1 VVPPSVPLAGPVP
14 EQVQS
19 DGLFRLTNDVFKL
32 GRATSGAVKNMTKYV
47 FLPSLALFL
56 FSCTLLAQEEHHHI
70 QALEN
75 VGNVS
80 FPITCDQSVQK
91 KFERGVALLH
101 SFWYEEAQKSFKEVL
116 DQDPHCA
123 IAYWGQAM
131 SIYRP
136 LWNRPTASD
145 LQNGRKLIQV
155 AQTFD
160 GNSRR
165 ERDYIDA
172 LAVFYGDDNRDYQK
186 RSADYCD
193 VMRKLFS
200 QYPKDREA
208 AVFYAL
214 ALLGSQPDNDA
225 KLENSRKAIAILA
238 KLFKEQPNHPGAA
251 HYLIHAADNPH
262 LADLG
267 LSAARR
273 YAQIAPASPHALHMP
288 SHIFARLGLWQEDIQ
303 SNLASIAATRQSSGM
318 HVGAEHQIHAMDF
331 LEYAYLQIGEN
342 NKAKAV
348 VENLAD
354 IREDA
359 VDPGLD
365 GYLDG
370 MRAHLPAMYALET
383 HQWKE
388 ALALQPPAG
397 AEASSK
403 AITYWA
409 RAVAAGH
416 LRDVAAARDAVEQ
429 YDAMLDTVRKSSRPY
444 RADFMSTN
452 GSEARAWLVFA
463 EGKNDE
469 ALRLLRSVADKQ
481 DAEGKGEVEL
491 PAREMLGDMLVE
503 INRLREALAEYE
515 KSLNT
520 DPNRFNGLY
529 GAARSAELLQ
539 QPRTAARYY
548 AQLLKNCEA
557 PSQRPELSHA
567 KELLARN

>member
-1 VVPPSVPLAGPVP
+1 MSC
-14 EQVQS
+14 
-19 DGLFRLTNDVFKL
+19 T
-32 GRATSGAVKNMTKYV
+32 VKNMTKYV
-47 FLPSLALFL
+47 FLLSLASF
-56 FSCTLLAQEEHHHI
+56 FSSGPLLAQEEHHHA
-70 QALEN
+70 QALSKI
-75 VGNVS
+75 GKVS

-91 KFERGVALLH
+91 EFERGLALLH

-123 IAYWGQAM
+123 IANWGQAM

-136 LWNRPTASD
+136 LWNRPSASD
-145 LQNGRKLIQV
+145 LRNGRKLIQA
-155 AQTFD
+155 AQTID
-160 GNSRR
+160 GNSQR

-186 RSADYCD
+186 RSADYCG
-193 VMRKLFS
+193 VMQRLS
-200 QYPKDREA
+200 AQYPEDREA

-214 ALLGSQPDNDA
+214 SLLGSRPDNDI
-225 KLENSRKAIAILA
+225 KLENPRKAIAILA
-238 KLFKEQPNHPGAA
+238 KLFTEEPDHPGVA

-267 LSAARR
+267 LPAARR

-288 SHIFARLGLWQEDIQ
+288 SHIFARLGFWQEDIQ
-303 SNLASIAATRQSSGM
+303 SNLASIGVTRQSSGM

-342 NKAKAV
+342 NKAKIV
-348 VENLAD
+348 LDQLAT
-354 IREDA
+354 IRRDD

-365 GYLDG
+365 GYLDR
-370 MRAHLPAMYALET
+370 MRAHLPAMYELET

-397 AEASSK
+397 AEPGSQ

-416 LRDVAAARDAVEQ
+416 LRDVAAARDAVQQ
-429 YDAMLDTVRKSSRPY
+429 YDAMLDAVRKSIRPY
-444 RADFMSTN
+444 EADYTSTN
-452 GSEARAWLVFA
+452 GGEAHAWQALA

-469 ALRLLRSVADKQ
+469 ALSLLRSVANKQ

-491 PAREMLGDMLVE
+491 PAREMLGDMLLE
-503 INRLREALAEYE
+503 MNRLREALAEYE
-515 KSLNT
+515 KSLKT

-529 GAARSAELLQ
+529 GAAHSAELLR
-539 QPRTAARYY
+539 QPRTAAPYY
-548 AQLLKNCEA
+548 TQLLKNCGA
-557 PSQRPELSHA
+557 TFQRPELSHA

>member
-1 VVPPSVPLAGPVP
+1 
-14 EQVQS
+14 
-19 DGLFRLTNDVFKL
+19 
-32 GRATSGAVKNMTKYV
+32 MTKYV
-47 FLPSLALFL
+47 FLLSLASLLFP
-56 FSCTLLAQEEHHHI
+56 FSFLAQEEHQHTEP
-70 QALEN
+70 LEKI
-75 VGNVS
+75 GKVS

-91 KFERGVALLH
+91 GFERGLALLH
-101 SFWYEEAQKSFKEVL
+101 SFWYEEAQKSFREVL
-116 DQDPHCA
+116 DQEPHCA
-123 IAYWGQAM
+123 IAYRGQAM

-136 LWNRPTASD
+136 LWYRPTASD
-145 LQNGRKLIQV
+145 LQNGRKLIQA
-155 AQTFD
+155 AQTID
-160 GNSRR
+160 GNSQR
-165 ERDYIDA
+165 ERDYIDS

-186 RSADYCD
+186 RSTDYCH
-193 VMRKLFS
+193 VMQTLFTR
-200 QYPKDREA
+200 YPGDREA

-214 ALLGSQPDNDA
+214 SLLGSQPDNDR
-225 KLENSRKAIAILA
+225 KLENPKRAIAILA
-238 KLFKEQPNHPGAA
+238 ELFKEAPDHPGVA

-267 LSAARR
+267 LPAARR

-303 SNLASIAATRQSSGM
+303 SNLASIAATNQSSGM

-342 NKAKAV
+342 SKAKV
-348 VENLAD
+348 IVDQLATIHAD
-354 IREDA
+354 D
-359 VDPGLD
+359 VDSGLD
-365 GYLDG
+365 GYLDR
-370 MRAHLPAMYALET
+370 MRADMPAMFALET
-383 HQWKE
+383 HHWKE

-397 AEASSK
+397 AEPSAQ

-416 LRDVAAARDAVEQ
+416 LRDVPSARAGVQQ

-444 RADFMSTN
+444 QADYMSSN
-452 GSEARAWLVFA
+452 GVEAHAWVVFA

-469 ALRLLRSVADKQ
+469 ALRLLRSIADKQ

-491 PAREMLGDMLVE
+491 PAREMLGDMLLE
-503 INRLREALAEYE
+503 MSRSREALAEYQ
-515 KSLNT
+515 KSLET

-539 QPRTAARYY
+539 ELRFAAAYY
-548 AQLLKNCEA
+548 AQLLKNCETRA
-557 PSQRPELSHA
+557 QRPELSHA

>member
-1 VVPPSVPLAGPVP
+1 
-14 EQVQS
+14 
-19 DGLFRLTNDVFKL
+19 
-32 GRATSGAVKNMTKYV
+32 MTKYV
-47 FLPSLALFL
+47 FLLSLVSLL
-56 FSCTLLAQEEHHHI
+56 FSFPLLAQEEHRHTEPLKRI
-70 QALEN
+70 
-75 VGNVS
+75 GKVS
-80 FPITCDQSVQK
+80 FPITCDRSVQK
-91 KFERGVALLH
+91 EFERGLALLH
-101 SFWYEEAQKSFKEVL
+101 SFWYEEALKSFKEVL
-116 DQDPHCA
+116 DLDPHCP

-155 AQTFD
+155 AQSID
-160 GNSRR
+160 GNSQR

-172 LAVFYGDDNRDYQK
+172 LAVFYADDNREYQK
-186 RSADYCD
+186 RSADYCHA
-193 VMRKLFS
+193 MQKLFA

-214 ALLGSQPDNDA
+214 SLLGSQPDNDA
-225 KLENSRKAIAILA
+225 KLENPKKAIAILA
-238 KLFKEQPNHPGAA
+238 ELYKEEPSHPGVA
-251 HYLIHAADNPH
+251 HYLIHAADNLH

-267 LSAARR
+267 LPAARR

-303 SNLASIAATRQSSGM
+303 SNLDSLAATRQSSGM

-331 LEYAYLQIGEN
+331 LEYAYLQMGEN
-342 NKAKAV
+342 SKAKAV
-348 VENLAD
+348 VDQLATID
-354 IREDA
+354 EDD

-365 GYLDG
+365 GYLDR
-370 MRAHLPAMYALET
+370 MRAQMPAMYALET
-383 HQWKE
+383 RQWKE

-397 AEASSK
+397 AETSAQ

-416 LRDVAAARDAVEQ
+416 LRDVAAARDAVLQ

-444 RADFMSTN
+444 EADYMSTN
-452 GSEARAWLVFA
+452 HDEAHAWLVFA
-463 EGKNDE
+463 EGKNGE
-469 ALRLLRSVADKQ
+469 ALRLLRSVADRQ

-491 PAREMLGDMLVE
+491 PAREMLGDMLLEVS
-503 INRLREALAEYE
+503 RSREALAEYE
-515 KSLNT
+515 KSLNA

-529 GAARSAELLQ
+529 GAARSAEFLQ
-539 QPRTAARYY
+539 ELQTAAGYY
-548 AQLLKNCEA
+548 AQLLKNCETRA
-557 PSQRPELSHA
+557 QRPELSHA

>member
-1 VVPPSVPLAGPVP
+1 
-14 EQVQS
+14 
-19 DGLFRLTNDVFKL
+19 
-32 GRATSGAVKNMTKYV
+32 MTKYV
-47 FLPSLALFL
+47 FLLSLASLL
-56 FSCTLLAQEEHHHI
+56 FSFAVLAQEGHQHTEP
-70 QALEN
+70 LEKI
-75 VGNVS
+75 GKVS
-80 FPITCDQSVQK
+80 FPITCDQSAQK
-91 KFERGVALLH
+91 EFERGLALLH

-116 DQDPHCA
+116 DQDPQCA

-136 LWNRPTASD
+136 LWNRPSASD

-155 AQTFD
+155 AQTID

-172 LAVFYGDDNRDYQK
+172 LAVFYADDNRDYQK
-186 RSADYCD
+186 RSADYCHS
-193 VMRKLFS
+193 MQKLFAR
-200 QYPKDREA
+200 YPGDREA

-214 ALLGSQPDNDA
+214 SLLGSQLDNNA
-225 KLENSRKAIAILA
+225 KLENPKKAIAILA
-238 KLFKEQPNHPGAA
+238 ELFKEAPDHPGVA

-267 LSAARR
+267 LPAARR

-303 SNLASIAATRQSSGM
+303 SNLASIAAMHQSSGM

-331 LEYAYLQIGEN
+331 LEYAYLQVGEN
-342 NKAKAV
+342 SKAKAIV
-348 VENLAD
+348 DQLAT
-354 IREDA
+354 IREDD

-370 MRAHLPAMYALET
+370 MRAHMPAMYALET

-397 AEASSK
+397 AEPSAR

-416 LRDVAAARDAVEQ
+416 VRDVAAARDAVRQ
-429 YDAMLDTVRKSSRPY
+429 YDAMLDAVRKSSRPY
-444 RADFMSTN
+444 QADYMSTD
-452 GSEARAWLVFA
+452 GSEAHAWLVFA

-469 ALRLLRSVADKQ
+469 ALSLLRSVADKQ

-491 PAREMLGDMLVE
+491 PAREMLGDMLLE
-503 INRLREALAEYE
+503 INRLREALAEYK

-529 GAARSAELLQ
+529 GASRSAELLQ
-539 QPRTAARYY
+539 QPRTAVRYS

>member
-1 VVPPSVPLAGPVP
+1 M
-14 EQVQS
+14 
-19 DGLFRLTNDVFKL
+19 TN
-32 GRATSGAVKNMTKYV
+32 YV
-47 FLPSLALFL
+47 FLLGLASLLFP
-56 FSCTLLAQEEHHHI
+56 LLAQEGHQHTEPI
-70 QALEN
+70 EKI
-75 VGNVS
+75 GKVS
-80 FPITCDQSVQK
+80 FPITCDQPVQK
-91 KFERGVALLH
+91 DFERGLALLH
-101 SFWYEEAQKSFKEVL
+101 SFWYEEAQKSFQEVL
-116 DQDPHCA
+116 DQDPRCA

-136 LWNRPTASD
+136 LWNRPSASD
-145 LQNGRKLIQV
+145 LQNGRKFIQV
-155 AQTFD
+155 AQTID
-160 GNSRR
+160 GNSQR

-186 RSADYCD
+186 RSADYCHA
-193 VMRKLFS
+193 MQKLFA

-214 ALLGSQPDNDA
+214 SLLGSQPDNDT
-225 KLENSRKAIAILA
+225 KLENPKKAIAILA
-238 KLFKEQPNHPGAA
+238 ELFKEAPDHPGVA

-267 LSAARR
+267 LPAARR

-303 SNLASIAATRQSSGM
+303 SNLASIAVMHQSTGM

-348 VENLAD
+348 VDQLASMHEND
-354 IREDA
+354 

-365 GYLDG
+365 GYLDR
-370 MRAHLPAMYALET
+370 MRAHMPAMYALET
-383 HQWKE
+383 HHWKE

-397 AEASSK
+397 AEPSAQ

-416 LRDVAAARDAVEQ
+416 LRNVAAARDAVQ
-429 YDAMLDTVRKSSRPY
+429 RYDAILDTVCKSSRPY
-444 RADFMSTN
+444 KADYMSTD
-452 GSEARAWLVFA
+452 GSEAHAWLVFA
-463 EGKNDE
+463 DGKNDE
-469 ALRLLRSVADKQ
+469 ALSLLRSVADKQ

-491 PAREMLGDMLVE
+491 PAREMLGDMLLE
-503 INRLREALAEYE
+503 MSRLREALEEYE

-520 DPNRFNGLY
+520 DPNHFNGLY
-529 GAARSAELLQ
+529 GASRSAELLQ
-539 QPRTAARYY
+539 QPRTAARYS
-548 AQLLKNCEA
+548 AQLLKNCET
-557 PSQRPELSHA
+557 PSERHELSHA

>member
-1 VVPPSVPLAGPVP
+1 
-14 EQVQS
+14 
-19 DGLFRLTNDVFKL
+19 
-32 GRATSGAVKNMTKYV
+32 MTKCV
-47 FLPSLALFL
+47 FLLSLASLL
-56 FSCTLLAQEEHHHI
+56 FSFALLAQEQHQHTE
-70 QALEN
+70 ALEKI
-75 VGNVS
+75 GKVS

-91 KFERGVALLH
+91 KFERGLALLH
-101 SFWYEEAQKSFKEVL
+101 SFWYEEAQKSFQEAL

-145 LQNGRKLIQV
+145 LENGRKFIQV
-155 AQTFD
+155 AQTMD

-172 LAVFYGDDNRDYQK
+172 LAVFYRDDNRDYQK
-186 RSADYCD
+186 RSADYCHA
-193 VMRKLFS
+193 MQKLFA

-214 ALLGSQPDNDA
+214 SLLGSQPDNDT
-225 KLENSRKAIAILA
+225 KLENPKKAIAVLA
-238 KLFKEQPNHPGAA
+238 ELFKEEPSHPGVA

-267 LSAARR
+267 LPAARR

-303 SNLASIAATRQSSGM
+303 SNLASLAAARKFSGM
-318 HVGAEHQIHAMDF
+318 HVGAEHRIHAMDF

-342 NKAKAV
+342 SKAKV
-348 VENLAD
+348 IVDQLAS
-354 IREDA
+354 IQEDD

-365 GYLDG
+365 GYLDR
-370 MRAHLPAMYALET
+370 MRAHMPAMYALET

-388 ALALQPPAG
+388 ALALEPAAG
-397 AEASSK
+397 AEPSAQ

-409 RAVAAGH
+409 RAVAAGR
-416 LRDVAAARDAVEQ
+416 LRDVAAARDAVLQ
-429 YDAMLDTVRKSSRPY
+429 YDAILETVRKSSRPY
-444 RADFMSTN
+444 RADYMSAN
-452 GSEARAWLVFA
+452 HDEAHAWLVFA
-463 EGKNDE
+463 EGKNDQ
-469 ALRLLRSVADKQ
+469 ALSLLRSVADQQ
-481 DAEGKGEVEL
+481 DAQGKGEVEL
-491 PAREMLGDMLVE
+491 PAREMLGDMLLE
-503 INRLREALAEYE
+503 MNRLREALAEYE

-529 GAARSAELLQ
+529 GASRSAELLQ
-539 QPRTAARYY
+539 QTRTAVRYY
-548 AQLLKNCEA
+548 AQLLKNCGTS
-557 PSQRPELSHA
+557 SQRPELSHA
-567 KELLARN
+567 KELLASN

>member
-1 VVPPSVPLAGPVP
+1 
-14 EQVQS
+14 
-19 DGLFRLTNDVFKL
+19 
-32 GRATSGAVKNMTKYV
+32 MTKYV
-47 FLPSLALFL
+47 FLLSLTSLL
-56 FSCTLLAQEEHHHI
+56 FSFPLLGQEEHHHTEP
-70 QALEN
+70 LE
-75 VGNVS
+75 GIGKVS
-80 FPITCDQSVQK
+80 FPTTCNHLVQEE
-91 KFERGVALLH
+91 FERGLALLH
-101 SFWYEEAQKSFKEVL
+101 SFWYEEAQKSFKAVI

-136 LWNRPTASD
+136 LWNRPTVSD
-145 LQNGRKLIQV
+145 LQNGRKLIQA
-155 AQTFD
+155 AQTID
-160 GNSRR
+160 VNSQR
-165 ERDYIDA
+165 ERDYIDS
-172 LAVFYGDDNRDYQK
+172 LAIFYGDDDRDYQK
-186 RSADYCD
+186 RSADYCHA
-193 VMRKLFS
+193 MQTLFTR
-200 QYPKDREA
+200 YPEDREA

-214 ALLGSQPDNDA
+214 SLLGSQPDSDS
-225 KLENSRKAIAILA
+225 KLENSKRAIAILA
-238 KLFKEQPNHPGAA
+238 ELFKESPDHPGVA

-267 LSAARR
+267 LPAARR

-303 SNLASIAATRQSSGM
+303 SNLASIAATSQTSGM

-348 VENLAD
+348 VDQLAT
-354 IREDA
+354 IRADD

-365 GYLDG
+365 GYLDR

-383 HQWKE
+383 HHWKE
-388 ALALQPPAG
+388 ALALQPPAN
-397 AEASSK
+397 AEPNSQ

-416 LRDVAAARDAVEQ
+416 LRDVPAARAAVQQ

-444 RADFMSTN
+444 QADYMSTN
-452 GSEARAWLVFA
+452 GVEAHAWLVFA
-463 EGKNDE
+463 EGKNEE

-491 PAREMLGDMLVE
+491 PAREMLGDMLLE
-503 INRLREALAEYE
+503 TSRSREALTEYQ
-515 KSLNT
+515 KSLKT

-529 GAARSAELLQ
+529 GAGRSAELLQ
-539 QPRTAARYY
+539 EPRTAAAYY
-548 AQLLKNCEA
+548 AQLLKSCEIRG
-557 PSQRPELSHA
+557 QRPELSHA

>member
-1 VVPPSVPLAGPVP
+1 L
-14 EQVQS
+14 
-19 DGLFRLTNDVFKL
+19 DGLFGLTDSVFETIRVRRPAAESLSRK
-32 GRATSGAVKNMTKYV
+32 RKDMTKYV
-47 FLPSLALFL
+47 FLLSLALL
-56 FSCTLLAQEEHHHI
+56 LSSWPLLAQEEHHHTEP
-70 QALEN
+70 LEKI
-75 VGNVS
+75 GRVS

-91 KFERGVALLH
+91 EFERGLALLH
-101 SFWYEEAQKSFKEVL
+101 SFWYEEAQKSFREVL

-145 LQNGRKLIQV
+145 LQNGRKLIQM
-155 AQTFD
+155 AQSID
-160 GNSRR
+160 GNSER
-165 ERDYIDA
+165 ERDYIDG
-172 LAVFYGDDNRDYQK
+172 LAAFYADDNRDYQK

-193 VMRKLFS
+193 VMQNLFAR
-200 QYPKDREA
+200 YPEDREA

-214 ALLGSQPDNDA
+214 SLLGSQPDHDT
-225 KLENSRKAIAILA
+225 KLENPKKAIAILA
-238 KLFKEQPNHPGAA
+238 ELFKEAPDHPGVA
-251 HYLIHAADNPH
+251 HYLVHAADNPH

-267 LSAARR
+267 LPAARR
-273 YAQIAPASPHALHMP
+273 YAQIAPTSPHALHMP

-303 SNLASIAATRQSSGM
+303 SNLASIAATIQPSGM

-348 VENLAD
+348 VDQLGTMRD
-354 IREDA
+354 GD

-365 GYLDG
+365 GYLDR

-397 AEASSK
+397 AEPSSQ
-403 AITYWA
+403 AITYWVH
-409 RAVAAGH
+409 AVAAGH
-416 LRDVAAARDAVEQ
+416 LRDVAAARDAVQQ

-444 RADFMSTN
+444 QADYMSTN
-452 GSEARAWLVFA
+452 GVEAHAWLVFA

-491 PAREMLGDMLVE
+491 PAREMLADMLLE
-503 INRLREALAEYE
+503 MNHLREALAEYE
-515 KSLNT
+515 KSLST

-539 QPRTAARYY
+539 LPRTAARYY
-548 AQLLKNCEA
+548 VQLLKNCDA
-557 PSQRPELSHA
+557 LSQRLELSHA
-567 KELLARN
+567 KQLLARN

>member
-1 VVPPSVPLAGPVP
+1 MLSLNRDALVAK
-14 EQVQS
+14 
-19 DGLFRLTNDVFKL
+19 R
-32 GRATSGAVKNMTKYV
+32 RKNMTKYV
-47 FLPSLALFL
+47 FLLSLASLL
-56 FSCTLLAQEEHHHI
+56 FSFPLLAQEGHKHAEP
-70 QALEN
+70 LEKI
-75 VGNVS
+75 GKVS
-80 FPITCDQSVQK
+80 FATTCDQSVQK
-91 KFERGVALLH
+91 EFERGLALLH

-145 LQNGRKLIQV
+145 LQNGRKFIQV
-155 AQTFD
+155 AQTID
-160 GNSRR
+160 GNSQR

-186 RSADYCD
+186 RSADYCHA
-193 VMRKLFS
+193 MQKLFA

-214 ALLGSQPDNDA
+214 SLLGSQPDTDN
-225 KLENSRKAIAILA
+225 KLENPKKAIGILA
-238 KLFKEQPNHPGAA
+238 ELFKEEPSHPGVA

-267 LSAARR
+267 LPAARR
-273 YAQIAPASPHALHMP
+273 YAQIAPASPHALHVP
-288 SHIFARLGLWQEDIQ
+288 AHIFARLGLWQEDIQ
-303 SNLASIAATRQSSGM
+303 SNLASIAATRHSTGM
-318 HVGAEHQIHAMDF
+318 HIGAEHQIHAMEF
-331 LEYAYLQIGEN
+331 LQYAYLQIGEN
-342 NKAKAV
+342 SKAKAIV
-348 VENLAD
+348 DQLAT
-354 IREDA
+354 IHEDD

-365 GYLDG
+365 GYLDR
-370 MRAHLPAMYALET
+370 MRAHIPTMYALET

-397 AEASSK
+397 AEPSAQ
-403 AITYWA
+403 AITHWA

-416 LRDVAAARDAVEQ
+416 LRDVAAARNAVLQ
-429 YDAMLDTVRKSSRPY
+429 YDAMLATVRKSSRPY
-444 RADFMSTN
+444 RADYMSVN
-452 GSEARAWLVFA
+452 HDEAHAWLVFA
-463 EGKNDE
+463 EGKNDQ
-469 ALRLLRSVADKQ
+469 ALRLLHSVADKQ

-491 PAREMLGDMLVE
+491 PAREMLGDMLLE

-529 GAARSAELLQ
+529 GASRSAELLQ
-539 QPRTAARYY
+539 QRRTAVRYS
-548 AQLLKNCEA
+548 AQLLENCETSS
-557 PSQRPELSHA
+557 PRPELSHA
-567 KELLARN
+567 KEVLASNLAAP